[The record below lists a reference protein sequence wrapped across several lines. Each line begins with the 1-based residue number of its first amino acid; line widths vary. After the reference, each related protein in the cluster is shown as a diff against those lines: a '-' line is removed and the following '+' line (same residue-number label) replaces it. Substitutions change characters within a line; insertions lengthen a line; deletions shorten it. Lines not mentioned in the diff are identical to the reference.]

1 MPAPWSPMAAPP
13 LPLRN
18 DAEWN
23 TCAHAYPAEL
33 CPGWDGPHPDL
44 PPATLHD
51 PAYDAFRLR
60 MEAALLDVVLRP
72 QVFAKA
78 QP

>member
-1 MPAPWSPMAAPP
+1 MTAPP

-18 DAEWN
+18 DAEWD

-33 CPGWDGPHPDL
+33 CPGWDGPHLDL
-44 PPATLHD
+44 PPSLPD
-51 PAYDAFRLR
+51 SAYDAFRLR

-72 QVFAKA
+72 QVFVQV